1 MVSGRWNVLR
11 NLLSPSSLQKT
22 EARNIF
28 YPEDG
33 DSRLCKS

>member
-1 MVSGRWNVLR
+1 MGLLDTLFLR
-11 NLLSPSSLQKT
+11 TLLSPSSWQKT

-33 DSRLCKS
+33 DSRL